1 MAGQLS
7 LAGQLSSAGHLSSA
21 APLAGVAL
29 AAGGG
34 KRLRPL
40 TDRIPKPLLEVG
52 GATLLDQALERL
64 ASIGAD
70 PAVNAHHLA
79 AQIAEAVTGRAYLSV
94 ERERA
99 LGTAGAIGFMR
110 DWIDGR
116 AVAVT
121 NADAWIWP
129 NPMPALIADWDGS
142 AVRLAV
148 VGAAGGSA
156 DFAGGWRYAGC
167 CLLPGTVAAGLP
179 SSPAGLWE
187 VCWAELAERDELE
200 LVQIAGRFHDCGTFA
215 ELEVA
220 RRFAGDLPD
229 PDPGAAIPYAGA
241 GTPYAGAATNS

>member
-1 MAGQLS
+1 
-7 LAGQLSSAGHLSSA
+7 
-21 APLAGVAL
+21 VAL

-70 PAVNAHHLA
+70 PAVNTHHLA
-79 AQIAEAVTGRAYLSV
+79 EQIEKAVAGRAYLSV
-94 ERERA
+94 ETERA

-110 DWIDGR
+110 EWIGGR

-129 NPMPALIADWDGS
+129 NPMPALVDDWDGGT
-142 AVRLAV
+142 VRLAV
-148 VGAAGGSA
+148 VAAADELA
-156 DFAGGWRYAGC
+156 DFDGGWRYAGC
-167 CLLPGTVAAGLP
+167 CLLPGTVASGLP

-187 VCWAELAERDELE
+187 VCWADMAERNELDLMPIE
-200 LVQIAGRFHDCGTFA
+200 GRFYDCGTFA
-215 ELEVA
+215 ELAVA
-220 RRFAGDLPD
+220 RNFAGDLVH
-229 PDPGAAIPYAGA
+229 PDPGAGSPYAGA
-241 GTPYAGAATNS
+241 GTP